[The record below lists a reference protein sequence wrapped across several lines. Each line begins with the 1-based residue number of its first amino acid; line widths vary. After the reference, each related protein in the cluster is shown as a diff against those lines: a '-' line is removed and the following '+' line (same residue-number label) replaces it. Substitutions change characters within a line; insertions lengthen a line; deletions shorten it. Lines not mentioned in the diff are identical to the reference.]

1 MSESSNIEKQV
12 YEPKDI
18 QKILGMSRSKTYN
31 FLELVHKN
39 RHPFIVMKIDRL
51 YKIPKDSF
59 DKWLS
64 GLE

>member
-51 YKIPKDSF
+51 YKTRA
-59 DKWLS
+59 
-64 GLE
+64 